1 MKKIILFI
9 LLLADIYNQQIE
21 MNFILKRNVLFL
33 SQNSERTGLKSI
45 KHTL

>member
-1 MKKIILFI
+1 M
-9 LLLADIYNQQIE
+9 YNQHIE
-21 MNFILKRNVLFL
+21 VNFILKRNVLFL